1 MSNSCDP
8 MDSSQPGFSVHRVSQ
23 AKILEW
29 VAISFSR
36 GSSRPRNRT
45 RVSCIAG
52 GLCQQTPP
60 ALQVDS
66 TRLWLPGA
74 GEAFHSAYDHL
85 ITLIIRNRRSY
96 PTLLHGGPFVIWWF
110 LPTSQ
115 ASLLISSCSDC
126 NFLEYPISCS
136 LSAGLRSNLFSLPRK
151 CQLSPCLC

>member
-1 MSNSCDP
+1 MCP
-8 MDSSQPGFSVHRVSQ
+8 TLVTRWTLASQ
-23 AKILEW
+23 ASLSIGFPRQKYWSGLLFPSSGDLPNPGIEL
-29 VAISFSR
+29 
-36 GSSRPRNRT
+36 GS
-45 RVSCIAG
+45 
-52 GLCQQTPP
+52 P

-66 TRLWLPGA
+66 AGRLLLHCRWILQG
-74 GEAFHSAYDHL
+74 YDHL

-151 CQLSPCLC
+151 CQPSPYLC